1 MFFWNSSMGRWVSSK
16 KSNYYFSSMAIG
28 AISEKNSKQGGG
40 WKTWHFW
47 GVYWKNIM
55 WKFLRS
61 IKKELV
67 LPGEIKKVSVF
78 GLFLATQVPRGV
90 AQFCGIFL
98 GLGGFIL
105 SGISKDKV
113 SNLRTL
119 QFFSK
124 KYVLAQNLPQPFS
137 ISPSPLPTWT
147 FPEAHWQGLIANY
160 RLATKNK
167 YIIIAVI

>member
-1 MFFWNSSMGRWVSSK
+1 MTNLKIPEEGFRKRISSTPPVWMFFWNSWMGRWVSSK

-78 GLFLATQVPRGV
+78 GLFLAIQVPRGV

-98 GLGGFIL
+98 GLRGEALFCLG
-105 SGISKDKV
+105 
-113 SNLRTL
+113 
-119 QFFSK
+119 
-124 KYVLAQNLPQPFS
+124 
-137 ISPSPLPTWT
+137 SPRIKCQT
-147 FPEAHWQGLIANY
+147 
-160 RLATKNK
+160 
-167 YIIIAVI
+167 